1 MICDQD
7 PADEKKYIKIEI
19 CDEWFGIKLII
30 SMKNF
35 ELLF

>member
-1 MICDQD
+1 MIADQD
-7 PADEKKYIKIEI
+7 SGLEKKYIKIEI
-19 CDEWFGIKLII
+19 RDEWFGIKLII